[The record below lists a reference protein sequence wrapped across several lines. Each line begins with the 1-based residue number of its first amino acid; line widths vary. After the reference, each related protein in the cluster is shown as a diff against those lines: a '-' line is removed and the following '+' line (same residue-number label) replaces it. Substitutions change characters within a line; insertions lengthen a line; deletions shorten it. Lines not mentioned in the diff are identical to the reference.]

1 MFWHNDSNSRICIL
15 FADIMAKIRNLS
27 DDRDE
32 IVKIKYFVL
41 LLAAMAFPL
50 TALAHDVTLAVTSE
64 DLDVTSAG
72 QAYQSYLAYPA
83 SEGVYP
89 GVVLIHS
96 FNGLEQGYRDMTDA
110 FAAEGFVVLAIGW
123 QTFERGPSDALV
135 EQLIYDSIAYLSARD
150 DVDSL
155 RIGLTGF
162 CAGGRYTMLF
172 MPQIKAFAA
181 GVAWYGFPNNAN
193 PTAPIDLVEALDAP
207 MLIIHG
213 TQDRPS
219 PIAGIYEYATA
230 LGNAG
235 KDFELKVYANEPHGF
250 MLAGG
255 ELRQDDVAA
264 DAFNEMVAYFRR
276 KLG

>member
-1 MFWHNDSNSRICIL
+1 M
-15 FADIMAKIRNLS
+15 
-27 DDRDE
+27 
-32 IVKIKYFVL
+32 KIKYFVL

-64 DLDVTSAG
+64 DLDVTSDG

-135 EQLIYDSIAYLSARD
+135 EQLIYDSIAYLSARA
-150 DVDSL
+150 DVDPM

-172 MPQIKAFAA
+172 LPQIKTFAA

-193 PTAPIDLVEALDAP
+193 PTAPSGLIEALDAP

-219 PIAGIYEYATA
+219 PIADIYAYATA
-230 LGNAG
+230 LGDAG
-235 KDFELKVYANEPHGF
+235 KDFELKVYANERHGF
-250 MLAGG
+250 MLENG
-255 ELRQDDVAA
+255 ELRQDDVAI
-264 DAFNEMVAYFRR
+264 DAFQEMVAYFRR